1 MKSESTAEYILDI
14 TNLSKTYSNDFVA
27 LDQVNLQ
34 VRPGEVFCLLGA
46 NGAGKTTLINTVC
59 GLVQPSSGSIYVDG
73 HEAWDDYRAARALL
87 SLVPQEVM
95 LDPFITVLQT
105 VQMARGYF
113 GRHRDD
119 AYLQEVLESL
129 HLWNKRNNKV
139 QELSGGMK
147 RRVLI
152 AKALM
157 NEPKLLFLD
166 EPTAGVDVELRR
178 GLWGVVQ
185 ELKARNTT
193 IFLTTHYL
201 EEAEKHADR
210 IGFIAHGKLYFV
222 KKKAD
227 LMAEYPGMSLEDI
240 YVELTKQYE

>member
-1 MKSESTAEYILDI
+1 MTATSSSEFILDI
-14 TNLSKTYSNDFVA
+14 HKLNKTYSNDFVA
-27 LDQVNLQ
+27 LNDVDLR

-46 NGAGKTTLINTVC
+46 NGAGKTTLINSVC
-59 GLVQPSSGSIYVDG
+59 GLVQPTSGTILVDG
-73 HEAWDDYRAARALL
+73 YDAWDDYRQARALL

-95 LDPFITVLQT
+95 LDPFITVMQT
-105 VQMARGYF
+105 VRIARGYF
-113 GRHRDD
+113 GRTQDD
-119 AYLQEVLESL
+119 AYIREVLESL
-129 HLWNKRNNKV
+129 HLWAKRDNKV

-157 NEPKLLFLD
+157 NDPKLLFLD

-178 GLWGVVQ
+178 GLWEVVRD
-185 ELKARNTT
+185 LKARNTT

-210 IGFIAHGKLYFV
+210 IGFIAHGTLHFV

>member
-1 MKSESTAEYILDI
+1 MDQILVVK
-14 TNLSKTYSNDFVA
+14 NLTKTYSSGSIA
-27 LDQVNLQ
+27 LDDVSLSIDK
-34 VRPGEVFCLLGA
+34 GEIFALLGA
-46 NGAGKTTLINTVC
+46 NGAGKTTLINSIC
-59 GLVQPSSGSIYVDG
+59 GLVQPTSGIITVDG
-73 HEAWDDYRAARALL
+73 HDAWLDYRIARSLL

-95 LDPFITVLQT
+95 LDPFATVLET
-105 VQMARGYF
+105 IKNTRGFF
-113 GRHRDD
+113 GKPSDENLFKQILSD
-119 AYLQEVLESL
+119 LSL
-129 HLWNKRNNKV
+129 WDKKDSKV

-178 GLWGVVQ
+178 GMW
-185 ELKARNTT
+185 ELVNRLKDAGTT

-210 IGFIAHGKLYFV
+210 IGFIAQGKLLFVKDKQELLSEYHGK
-222 KKKAD
+222 
-227 LMAEYPGMSLEDI
+227 SLEEI
-240 YVELTKQYE
+240 YVELSENHNAV